1 MKLSNFFWFTGLWLY
16 LLIAGMAYMF
26 LTGVSDLIRAPD
38 WAYPAFVIFI
48 PMIIPAVVTVTNIQR
63 QKRGHTDF
71 GFLDAIGK
79 RRVEPHETP
88 EYHKAAYPVPDHKFL
103 MKSPTDLVLGLWRG
117 HYIGCRITRD
127 GMNAFLIGNIGS
139 GKSSFL
145 KAIILACLYRDRI
158 AEITGKPPGLPFNFF
173 VIDIKPEI
181 FPAVMKIYGHY
192 RAEDPDNLIQVVQPS
207 NRESWG
213 WDVLYLVHRPG
224 VTETDK
230 IKAAADI
237 AEALIEES
245 GDNPYFSTN
254 ARKILSGVLLHYIEK
269 NWDFIPIMKKLMRSN
284 LDQLLKEIC
293 DEAEEAGEGVVLDK
307 LKGFVGK
314 KDNESLQD
322 VEATMKER
330 LDCLSYPDIVYML
343 HTNPNRTSPAALDDG
358 VTNLDL
364 AIEQDKLEVYNP
376 LFRLLTMQVL
386 KHCESYKESD
396 ERNTLLI
403 IDEAARCGQIAGL
416 DGAMATLRSRHVG
429 ILLCFQN
436 LHQFLDIYKEHRAK
450 TLLSL
455 SEVKVALSGDGDSE
469 TTDYFSGMAGQY
481 MTEKHSYAKGS
492 LGERDVKYSDDMRD
506 IIDTQTMMDLKEK
519 NEAIAILQGHYYRF
533 KKVKY
538 YEDRILGPIYREIA
552 IYNKQHEE
560 TQETAIE
567 EVEEE

>member
-1 MKLSNFFWFTGLWLY
+1 MKASNFLWYTGLWLY
-16 LLIAGMAYMF
+16 LLVVWMAYQF
-26 LTGVSDLIRAPD
+26 LTGIADYIHFPD
-38 WAYPAFVIFI
+38 WVYPVFIVIV
-48 PMIIPAVVTVTNIQR
+48 PLIIPAVVTFTNVQR

-79 RRVEPHETP
+79 RRVEVHETP
-88 EYHKAAYPVPDHKFL
+88 EYQKAAYPVLDRKFL
-103 MKSPTDLVLGLWRG
+103 TRNPTDLVLGRWRG
-117 HYIGCRITRD
+117 YYISVRLTRD
-127 GMNAFLIGNIGS
+127 GMNSILIGNIGS

-145 KAIILACLYRDRI
+145 KAIILACLYRRQI

-173 VIDIKPEI
+173 VIDIKPEL
-181 FPAVMKIYGHY
+181 FPAVMKIKGHY
-192 RAEDPDNLIQVVQPS
+192 RADDPNNPILVIQPR

-254 ARKILSGVLLHYIEK
+254 ARKILSGVLLHYIDK
-269 NWDFIPIMKKLMRSN
+269 GWDFIPIIQKLMRTN
-284 LDQLLKEIC
+284 LDELLKEIC
-293 DEAEEAGEGVVLDK
+293 AEAEEAGEGVVLDK

-330 LDCLSYPDIVYML
+330 LDCFSYPDLVYML
-343 HTNPNRTSPAALDDG
+343 HNNPNRTSPAALDDG

-364 AIEQDKLEVYNP
+364 AIEQDKLEVYKP

-450 TLLSL
+450 TILSL
-455 SEVKVALSGDGDSE
+455 AEVKVALSGDGDSE
-469 TTDYFSGMAGQY
+469 TTEYFSGMAGKY
-481 MTEKHSYAKGS
+481 RTEKHSYQKGT
-492 LGERDVKYSDDMRD
+492 LGEKDVKYSDDMQD
-506 IIDTQTMMDLKEK
+506 IIDTQSMMDLKEK
-519 NEAIAILQGHYYRF
+519 GEAIAILQGHYYRF
-533 KKVKY
+533 KKIVYFK
-538 YEDRILGPIYREIA
+538 DKILGPIYKEIEDF
-552 IYNKQHEE
+552 NKQHEE
-560 TQETAIE
+560 T
-567 EVEEE
+567 V